1 MSKILDYRALDTR
14 VLVVAVEGE
23 IHDWTAYIGAVNG
36 RSHVEEIESVA
47 AHGTKLPKNLA
58 LAMFTSLKSLS
69 WRD

>member
-1 MSKILDYRALDTR
+1 MGKIIDYKALDTH

-36 RSHVEEIESVA
+36 QRHVEEVESVA
-47 AHGTKLPKNLA
+47 AHGTKLPKHLA
-58 LAMFTSLKSLS
+58 LAIFPALKSLS